1 MIKEMQT
8 LKRKCLRAFVRFK
21 QSAFARKGTL
31 ALVALTLAAGDA
43 MAGSKG
49 AAGFTKA
56 TQEVSSYQTPV
67 SNLMKAIA
75 AVIVLV
81 GAFNVYFKMQNGDQD
96 VKKTIMLTIGG
107 CIAFIALSEAL
118 PLFFTKIMEENKSN
132 QDGFPVFKGLQ
143 KPLEFMGIRGR
154 FLTLAAVAIGVSF
167 VGFIVF
173 SIALGKL
180 AGFIAMLVMAA
191 AGLATIF
198 VKQRSGLHNKKRA
211 KGIYVYKNIR
221 KTD

>member
-1 MIKEMQT
+1 
-8 LKRKCLRAFVRFK
+8 
-21 QSAFARKGTL
+21 
-31 ALVALTLAAGDA
+31 
-43 MAGSKG
+43 
-49 AAGFTKA
+49 
-56 TQEVSSYQTPV
+56 
-67 SNLMKAIA
+67 
-75 AVIVLV
+75 
-81 GAFNVYFKMQNGDQD
+81 
-96 VKKTIMLTIGG
+96 
-107 CIAFIALSEAL
+107 
-118 PLFFTKIMEENKSN
+118 MEENKSN

-173 SIALGKL
+173 SIAIGKL

-198 VKQRSGLHNKKRA
+198 VKQRGGLHSKKRA

-221 KTD
+221 KTN

>member
-1 MIKEMQT
+1 
-8 LKRKCLRAFVRFK
+8 
-21 QSAFARKGTL
+21 
-31 ALVALTLAAGDA
+31 
-43 MAGSKG
+43 
-49 AAGFTKA
+49 
-56 TQEVSSYQTPV
+56 
-67 SNLMKAIA
+67 
-75 AVIVLV
+75 
-81 GAFNVYFKMQNGDQD
+81 
-96 VKKTIMLTIGG
+96 
-107 CIAFIALSEAL
+107 
-118 PLFFTKIMEENKSN
+118 MEENKSN

-198 VKQRSGLHNKKRA
+198 VKQRGGLHSKKRA

-221 KTD
+221 KTN

>member
-1 MIKEMQT
+1 
-8 LKRKCLRAFVRFK
+8 
-21 QSAFARKGTL
+21 
-31 ALVALTLAAGDA
+31 
-43 MAGSKG
+43 
-49 AAGFTKA
+49 
-56 TQEVSSYQTPV
+56 
-67 SNLMKAIA
+67 
-75 AVIVLV
+75 
-81 GAFNVYFKMQNGDQD
+81 
-96 VKKTIMLTIGG
+96 
-107 CIAFIALSEAL
+107 
-118 PLFFTKIMEENKSN
+118 MEENKSN

-143 KPLEFMGIRGR
+143 KPLEFMGGR

-198 VKQRSGLHNKKRA
+198 IKQRGGLHNKKRA

-221 KTD
+221 KTN